1 MKITNI
7 DYICVL
13 GMCGDFKLE
22 EMKLHTDGT
31 LICPK
36 CGGCQWYLRPDLEE
50 KGKSKERMIKSP
62 INYGLLIFSGL
73 YLMLGAFLLF
83 TTEGMKDNSLINYTA
98 IRIVAI
104 FFIVQFFF
112 ITIYSIYKLHYGEW
126 RRED

>member
-1 MKITNI
+1 MKIKNL
-7 DYICVL
+7 DYICVY

-36 CGGCQWYLRPDLEE
+36 CGGCAWYLRPDLEE
-50 KGKSKERMIKSP
+50 EKEESKEKNKLSSIK
-62 INYGLLIFSGL
+62 YGLLIFSVFWAMVGT
-73 YLMLGAFLLF
+73 FLLL
-83 TTEGMKDNSLINYTA
+83 TTEGIKDNSFINYTA

-112 ITIYSIYKLHYGEW
+112 IIIYTIYKFHYGDEN
-126 RRED
+126 D